1 MRPVRNV
8 TAAILAARCQ
18 SLLRRAATLAPP
30 AVTALRRVA
39 QGEADA
45 VVAAATRLLYLLA
58 AAGYLRS
65 IMPTEFGGVLMDP
78 YAEPI
83 RGSRAIVGNE

>member
-1 MRPVRNV
+1 
-8 TAAILAARCQ
+8 
-18 SLLRRAATLAPP
+18 
-30 AVTALRRVA
+30 VA